1 MKKFTP
7 VFIVSFVLTIAFI
20 LWGAVAPKNL
30 EAMSSSA
37 QGFLQTNFGWFYL
50 FAASAILIFVIFL
63 AFSRFGDIRLGKDDE
78 EPEYSRFSWFAMLFS
93 AGMGIGLVF
102 WGVAE
107 PVSHYYNPPYG
118 EGATAEAAKSSLQY
132 TLFHWGLHPWGV
144 YTLIGLTL
152 AFFQFRKGMPGTI
165 SSTFHPL
172 IGDRIH
178 GPIGK
183 TVDVI
188 AVFAT
193 VFGVATSLG
202 LGAIQIN
209 GGLSYLNPNIPDSF
223 STQFIIIIAVTILFT
238 LSALSGLGRGIKW
251 LSNGNIVLA
260 VSLLFFFL
268 IFGPTVFL
276 LDTFTTSL
284 GNYAQNLISMSFRM
298 APFSEDGDAWIQGWT
313 IFYWA
318 WWIAWSPF
326 VGTFIARISRGRTI
340 REFVFGVL
348 AVPMLFSALWFSVF
362 GGTGIYFEHFQN
374 AGIWE
379 LMKHGEYTEIALFAT
394 LGELPLATIAVIL
407 SIVLIST
414 FFITSADSATFVIGM
429 QTTNGMLNPPM
440 KIKLTWGM
448 IQAGAAAVLL
458 WSGGLNAL
466 QTASI
471 VSAFPFVFIL
481 LSMIFSLLK
490 ALNDDPLMKG
500 GKVKR

>member
-78 EPEYSRFSWFAMLFS
+78 EPEYSRFSWFA
-93 AGMGIGLVF
+93 
-102 WGVAE
+102 
-107 PVSHYYNPPYG
+107 
-118 EGATAEAAKSSLQY
+118 
-132 TLFHWGLHPWGV
+132 
-144 YTLIGLTL
+144 
-152 AFFQFRKGMPGTI
+152 
-165 SSTFHPL
+165 
-172 IGDRIH
+172 
-178 GPIGK
+178 
-183 TVDVI
+183 
-188 AVFAT
+188 
-193 VFGVATSLG
+193 
-202 LGAIQIN
+202 
-209 GGLSYLNPNIPDSF
+209 
-223 STQFIIIIAVTILFT
+223 
-238 LSALSGLGRGIKW
+238 
-251 LSNGNIVLA
+251 
-260 VSLLFFFL
+260 
-268 IFGPTVFL
+268 
-276 LDTFTTSL
+276 
-284 GNYAQNLISMSFRM
+284 
-298 APFSEDGDAWIQGWT
+298 
-313 IFYWA
+313 
-318 WWIAWSPF
+318 
-326 VGTFIARISRGRTI
+326 
-340 REFVFGVL
+340 
-348 AVPMLFSALWFSVF
+348 MLFSALWFSVF

-448 IQAGAAAVLL
+448 IQAGAATVLL

-490 ALNDDPLMKG
+490 ALNDEPLMKG